1 MIALKRKEQHADHA
15 AANRRAPH
23 ERDTAHKA
31 RQRAAKRLR
40 AVPAPPQKASAE
52 PEEPTADGVLPP
64 SPQLHAGAERHP
76 ERKEKRI
83 GERGKGKQK
92 GEHDRIIAVNAAL
105 RALHRG
111 DNEQPDSAEK
121 EQHIEIKG
129 ELLLPAGDRLLAPR
143 PAPCGTGEEDEE
155 EQLRGCTGDHDRRCV
170 RRKACHRV
178 VEVPRPV
185 DAVLR
190 GIVHGDVAAEH
201 NAVLRHLTP
210 PARHGNV
217 ACAVVIEEDGARL
230 VLDRKTDIR
239 GAVVGRIPVVILRQ
253 HLRLPVLCIIVVA
266 VVNMA
271 HLAVDRARAD
281 AAFIKVSAQ
290 LAAVAER
297 ERRAVAQKYRH
308 EHYGE
313 QKGCRL
319 GPEAARPIIPFHVE
333 GPPFYTPGPT
343 RPSGSAAR
351 RG

>member
-1 MIALKRKEQHADHA
+1 M
-15 AANRRAPH
+15 
-23 ERDTAHKA
+23 
-31 RQRAAKRLR
+31 
-40 AVPAPPQKASAE
+40 PAPPQKAAAE
-52 PEEPTADGVLPP
+52 PKEPAADRILPP
-64 SPQLHAGAERHP
+64 FSELHAGTERRP

-83 GERGKGKQK
+83 GERSKGKQK
-92 GEHDRIIAVNAAL
+92 GERDRIKAVKPLL

-111 DNEQPDSAEK
+111 DNEHTASAEK
-121 EQHIEIKG
+121 EQCIEIKG
-129 ELLLPAGDRLLAPR
+129 ELLLPARNRLLAPR
-143 PAPCGTGEEDEE
+143 PAARGTGEEDEE
-155 EQLRGCTGDHDRRCV
+155 EQLRGCAGDHDRRCV
-170 RRKACHRV
+170 RRKAFHCV

-185 DAVLR
+185 DVVLR
-190 GIVHGDVAAEH
+190 GIVRGDVAAEH

-230 VLDRKTDIR
+230 VLDRKTDVR
-239 GAVVGRIPVVILRQ
+239 VAVVGGIPVVILRQ
-253 HLRLPVLCIIVVA
+253 HLRLPVLCIIVIA

-271 HLAVDRARAD
+271 HFAVDRARAD

-297 ERRAVAQKYRH
+297 ERRAVAQKHRH